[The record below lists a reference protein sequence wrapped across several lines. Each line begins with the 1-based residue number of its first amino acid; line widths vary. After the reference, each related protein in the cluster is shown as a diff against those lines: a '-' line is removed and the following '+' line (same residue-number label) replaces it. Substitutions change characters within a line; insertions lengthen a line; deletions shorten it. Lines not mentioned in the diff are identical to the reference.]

1 MNRFQKKSKTHPI
14 FQSQIKTSK
23 RNNGTGWQCFQI
35 TSPAVSRSQAGIM
48 GKQAIWGDSCR
59 TRRQWRTLIRSDFL
73 TCCLCIIHF
82 RAWFKN
88 PRKLTWICKMTPYW
102 RGDTVHFNKETFLV
116 FMWWL
121 SLYIYTYIHPHCHI
135 LFLYIIG
142 VILHGRKKQAN
153 PNQQLTT
160 GVRCM
165 KQSFAPAGLIWSPTP
180 VAGFSCWRRVL

>member
-102 RGDTVHFNKETFLV
+102 RGDTVHFNKETFSV

-121 SLYIYTYIHPHCHI
+121 SLYIYIHISIHI
-135 LFLYIIG
+135 ATSCFFTSLESFCMGEKNKPIQINNWPP
-142 VILHGRKKQAN
+142 VSDVWNN
-153 PNQQLTT
+153 PLRQ
-160 GVRCM
+160 
-165 KQSFAPAGLIWSPTP
+165 PAWSD
-180 VAGFSCWRRVL
+180 LQHQ